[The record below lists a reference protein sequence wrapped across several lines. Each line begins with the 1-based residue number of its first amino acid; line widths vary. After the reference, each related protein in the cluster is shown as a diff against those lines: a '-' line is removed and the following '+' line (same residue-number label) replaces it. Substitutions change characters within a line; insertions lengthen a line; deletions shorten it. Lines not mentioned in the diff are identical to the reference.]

1 LKSQKK
7 DQRKDK
13 FTDQKY
19 EKIKFIEKKKLSKL
33 LKKAQDQKAP
43 EEVMKKIQGKL
54 NYIKF
59 YPKGSNYISILKE
72 DQEMGVSS
80 KLKRQEILKETS
92 DKRTLLLRQKLD
104 MPFEQVKLNK
114 GKKAKEAKEAQQAT
128 AKVPKVKKEKIPE
141 KAEKKESEGEEESPV
156 ESDATEEV
164 AQEDSEIGR
173 DDGLDDDDFFM

>member
-33 LKKAQDQKAP
+33 LKKAQDAKAP
-43 EEVMKKIQGKL
+43 DEVIKKIQGKL

-92 DKRTLLLRQKLD
+92 DKRTMLLKQKLD

-114 GKKAKEAKEAQQAT
+114 GKKAAKAQEAA
-128 AKVPKVKKEKIPE
+128 AKVPKVKMEKIPE
-141 KAEKKESEGEEESPV
+141 KAKKI
-156 ESDATEEV
+156 ESDGGEDSAVEFDGTKEV